1 MRCRVTEDGE
11 PFEVAHIYPYNLRHR
26 EESLQYHFWMRLQFI
41 WSDERVSAWARAVYG
56 LNGTE
61 TLTNLLTLSSTVHKL
76 WELSRFA
83 LKPLDLSADMNSGF
97 PWTHSSKT
105 ANTWLLL
112 ISRLTIGSTTMMPVR
127 WTVSFSTVLQRR
139 RSAPVMWSLFEPRI
153 QSITHSRLGTFL
165 TCSGSY
171 IGW

>member
-1 MRCRVTEDGE
+1 MRCCVTEAGE
-11 PFEVAHIYPYNLRHR
+11 PLEVAHIYPYNLRHG

-97 PWTHSSKT
+97 P
-105 ANTWLLL
+105 
-112 ISRLTIGSTTMMPVR
+112 
-127 WTVSFSTVLQRR
+127 
-139 RSAPVMWSLFEPRI
+139 
-153 QSITHSRLGTFL
+153 
-165 TCSGSY
+165 
-171 IGW
+171 